1 MVKKFNRFLQL
12 KLHHLLFWIV
22 YYIVWVQ
29 VYRGF
34 YKNFNDLLLVTLVY
48 AIAHAGMYY
57 CTQYLLIPH
66 FFRKKKIAAFILS
79 FAILLMVSVVFM
91 YFSIRL
97 ILGKEMLANF
107 GENPYPIM
115 AMFGVSNIF
124 MTAVLL
130 SIKAMIDNYRNQRV
144 EEKKEKER
152 LETEL
157 QYLRAQVNPHFL
169 FNTINSVYV
178 LIKQD
183 PDKAS
188 DTLIKLSDLLRSQL
202 YEFGEEKI
210 SIEQELSYLENYIE
224 LERMR
229 KGNKLAFELV
239 KGPGLQGFKI
249 APLML
254 MPFLENCFKHVSAY
268 SGQNNA
274 IRVKLTREKDHFRA
288 QFYNTKEEMAEKQNL
303 LPGGI
308 GLRNVRR
315 RLELLYPN
323 AYSLHI
329 KDLPDSFEV
338 TLTLTIDAH

>member
-12 KLHHLLFWIV
+12 KLHHILFWIV
-22 YYIVWVQ
+22 YYIGWVQ
-29 VYRGF
+29 VYKGF
-34 YKNFNDLLLVTLVY
+34 YEDLNDLLLVTLVY

-57 CTQYLLIPH
+57 FTQYLLIPR
-66 FFRKKKIAAFILS
+66 FFKKKKIAAFVFS
-79 FAILLMVSVVFM
+79 FLVLLLVSVVFM
-91 YFSIRL
+91 FFAIRL
-97 ILGKEMLANF
+97 ILGKEMMANF
-107 GENPYPIM
+107 GENPFPIL
-115 AMFGVSNIF
+115 AMFGFSNIF

-130 SIKAMIDNYRNQRV
+130 SIKALIDNYRNQRI

-183 PDKAS
+183 PEKAS

-202 YEFGEEKI
+202 YDFGEEKI
-210 SIEQELSYLENYIE
+210 SIEQELNYLGNYIE
-224 LERMR
+224 LERLR
-229 KGNKLAFELV
+229 KGNKLSFELE
-239 KGPGLQGFKI
+239 KDPELSGFKI

-254 MPFLENCFKHVSAY
+254 MPFLENCFKHVSSY
-268 SGQNNA
+268 NGQNNA
-274 IRVKLTREKDHFRA
+274 IRVKLTKEKDLFRA
-288 QFYNTKEEMAEKQNL
+288 QFYNTKEEIPENPGL
-303 LPGGI
+303 IPGGI
-308 GLRNVRR
+308 GLKNVRR

-323 AYSLHI
+323 AYTLDI

-338 TLTLTIDAH
+338 TLTLTIDEP

>member
-1 MVKKFNRFLQL
+1 MVKKFNRFLQW
-12 KLHHLLFWIV
+12 KLHHILFWII
-22 YYIVWVQ
+22 YYMGWVQ
-29 VYRGF
+29 VYKGF
-34 YKNFNDLLLVTLVY
+34 YEDLNDLLLVTLVY

-57 CTQYLLIPH
+57 FTQYLLIPR
-66 FFRKKKIAAFILS
+66 FFRKKKIAAFVFS
-79 FAILLMVSVVFM
+79 FLVLLLVSVVFM
-91 YFSIRL
+91 FFAIRL
-97 ILGKEMLANF
+97 ILGKEMMANF
-107 GENPYPIM
+107 GENPFPIL
-115 AMFGVSNIF
+115 AMFGFSNIF

-130 SIKAMIDNYRNQRV
+130 SIKALIDNYRNQRV

-178 LIKQD
+178 LIRQD
-183 PDKAS
+183 PEKAS

-202 YEFGEEKI
+202 YDFGEEKI

-239 KGPGLQGFKI
+239 KGPDLEGFKI

-254 MPFLENCFKHVSAY
+254 MPFLENCFKHVSTY
-268 SGQNNA
+268 NGQNNA
-274 IRVKLTREKDHFRA
+274 IRIKLTRENDHFRA
-288 QFYNTKEEMAEKQNL
+288 QFYNTKEEMAKKKNL

-315 RLELLYPN
+315 RLDLLYPN
-323 AYSLHI
+323 AYTLDI
-329 KDLPDSFEV
+329 KDFPDSFEV
-338 TLTLTIDAH
+338 TLTLTIDDH